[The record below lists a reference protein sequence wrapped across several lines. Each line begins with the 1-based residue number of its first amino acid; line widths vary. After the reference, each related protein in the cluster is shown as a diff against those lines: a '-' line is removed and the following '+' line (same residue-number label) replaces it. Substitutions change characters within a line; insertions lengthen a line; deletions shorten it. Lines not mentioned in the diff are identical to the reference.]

1 MYSLFCAA
9 SAAKNKKFYDLDAL
23 VTCGSMVLFMHAGF
37 ASLEAGSVRSK
48 NATNI
53 LMKNAADLCFG
64 EAKAENVAFPQ
75 TNKARF
81 LLTKLRS
88 HRQTILDHF

>member
-1 MYSLFCAA
+1 
-9 SAAKNKKFYDLDAL
+9 
-23 VTCGSMVLFMHAGF
+23 MVLFMHAGF

-64 EAKAENVAFPQ
+64 EEKVENVAFPDRQSSVPADKVAFPQ
-75 TNKARF
+75 TDNFGSLLEENCVTIDRQ
-81 LLTKLRS
+81 LLTP
-88 HRQTILDHF
+88 